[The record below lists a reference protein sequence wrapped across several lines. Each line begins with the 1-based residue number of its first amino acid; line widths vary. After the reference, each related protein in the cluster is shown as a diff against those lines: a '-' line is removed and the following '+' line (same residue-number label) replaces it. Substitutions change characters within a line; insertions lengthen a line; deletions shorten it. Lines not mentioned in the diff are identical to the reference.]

1 VTPAEARARFVEA
14 RVAHLATADASGTP
28 HIVPVTFA
36 IEADTIMTAI
46 DGKAKA
52 PGPMRRVTNVE
63 ANSAVSLLVDAYDED
78 WTRLWWAR
86 ADGRGSVVHT
96 GAALEHALGLL
107 RARYPQYRS
116 IALDGPAIIVRVERW
131 SGWTATD

>member
-1 VTPAEARARFVEA
+1 VTPHEARARFVDA
-14 RVAHLATADASGTP
+14 RVAYLATADAFGTP

-52 PGPMRRVTNVE
+52 AGPMRRVANVQ
-63 ANSAVSLLVDAYDED
+63 ANPAVSLLVDGYDED

-86 ADGRGSVVHT
+86 ADGRAAIARP
-96 GAALEHALGLL
+96 GAMLEHALGLL
-107 RARYPQYRS
+107 RARYPQYRETP
-116 IALDGPAIIVRVERW
+116 LDGPAIIVRVDRW
-131 SGWTATD
+131 SGWVAAT